1 MAVQLRSGKE
11 LEKEK
16 SEKDEGNKGEGS
28 LRNAESLEKEM
39 KKDQQEEEERSNKKA
54 QNSMPTVPFPQRL
67 QKSRIEEQ
75 FARFLKTFQKLEISM
90 PFIEVVTQ
98 MPLYAKFL
106 KEILSKKRRIAEE
119 GVVNLTATCS
129 AVIKKNLLEKMKDPG
144 SFTIPCIIGEF
155 EFQKALCDLGASIK
169 LMPLSVAKKL
179 SLGELTPTTVTLQM
193 ADRSMVK
200 PEGVIED
207 VLVKVGKFI
216 FPVDFIILDMEEDSQ
231 VPLLLGRPFLATGA
245 ALIDMKK
252 GVLTLR
258 VGEEAADFNL
268 LQSLKN
274 LDTDREDY
282 NLVDDV
288 YLNNSDCYYD
298 CNAQLP
304 INENEM
310 NFQYLECANADF
322 PHINLHSTEKVLSL
336 KQNIMDNGDNN
347 EEKKFHQETSTEGL
361 VLKEL
366 PSHLKYAYL
375 ELPKSKPVIIS
386 ARISDAE
393 EQKLLKFLKNYQ
405 ESIAWSIDE
414 LKGISPSIC
423 MHKILLEENAKPSVE
438 HQRRLNPV
446 MKEVVRKEVL
456 KWLNAGFIYAI
467 SDSPWVSPVHVVPKK
482 GGFIVIRNEK
492 NELIP
497 TRTVTGWRVCIDYR
511 KLNTT
516 TRKDHFPLPF
526 IDQMLDRLAG
536 HPHFCFL
543 DGYSGYNQVAIA
555 PEDQKKTTF
564 TCPYGTF
571 AFRRMPFGLC
581 NAPSTFQRCMMSMFS
596 DLVEEVME
604 IFMDDFTVYGSSFEH
619 CLNNLET
626 VLQRCKDK
634 QLALN
639 WEKCHFMV
647 TEGIVLGHKI
657 FNTGLEVDQSKVS
670 IIKTFAPPTTV
681 KGIRSFLGHAGFY
694 RRFIKDFSKIARPL
708 CRLLEKNTKFNFDDS
723 CKAAFEEIKIRLV
736 QAPIMAA
743 PEWDQG
749 FEMMCDASDFAMG
762 IVLGQ
767 RKKKIFRA
775 IYYAS
780 RTFNEAQEN
789 YSTTEKEMLAIVF
802 ACEKFRPYIL
812 GSHIIVHTD
821 HATIKYLM
829 SKKEAKPRLIRWVL
843 LLREFDLEIKDK
855 KGCDNVIADH
865 LSRVERNKAEEE
877 EAGLTENFP
886 DEQLFQLSFQLP
898 WYADIVNYLACGVV
912 PQEFSYQQRRK
923 LRTDSW
929 YYIWDGPLIFKRGA
943 DMIIRRCVPESEQCK
958 IVNECHASPYGGHF
972 FGERTAHKIL
982 QSGFYWPTIFRDC
995 AEWVKLCDRCQRNIS
1010 S

>member
-1 MAVQLRSGKE
+1 MQ
-11 LEKEK
+11 
-16 SEKDEGNKGEGS
+16 
-28 LRNAESLEKEM
+28 
-39 KKDQQEEEERSNKKA
+39 
-54 QNSMPTVPFPQRL
+54 
-67 QKSRIEEQ
+67 
-75 FARFLKTFQKLEISM
+75 
-90 PFIEVVTQ
+90 
-98 MPLYAKFL
+98 
-106 KEILSKKRRIAEE
+106 
-119 GVVNLTATCS
+119 
-129 AVIKKNLLEKMKDPG
+129 
-144 SFTIPCIIGEF
+144 
-155 EFQKALCDLGASIK
+155 
-169 LMPLSVAKKL
+169 
-179 SLGELTPTTVTLQM
+179 
-193 ADRSMVK
+193 
-200 PEGVIED
+200 
-207 VLVKVGKFI
+207 
-216 FPVDFIILDMEEDSQ
+216 
-231 VPLLLGRPFLATGA
+231 
-245 ALIDMKK
+245 K
-252 GVLTLR
+252 GVLTLK

-274 LDTDREDY
+274 LDIDREDY
-282 NLVDDV
+282 KSVDDV
-288 YLNNSDCYYD
+288 YLNNSDCYHD

-310 NFQYLECANADF
+310 NFQYPEGVNSDF
-322 PHINLHSTEKVLSL
+322 LHISLYSTENVMSL
-336 KQNIMDNGDNN
+336 KQNGMTKGDNN
-347 EEKKFHQETSTEGL
+347 EEKEFHQETSAEGL

-375 ELPKSKPVIIS
+375 ELPKSKPVIIY
-386 ARISDAE
+386 ARLSDAE
-393 EQKLLKFLKNYQ
+393 EQKLLKILKNYQ

-414 LKGISPSIC
+414 LKGISPSVC

-482 GGFIVIRNEK
+482 GGFTVIRNEK

-497 TRTVTGWRVCIDYR
+497 TRTVIRWRVCIDYR
-511 KLNTT
+511 KLNTA

-526 IDQMLDRLAG
+526 IDQMLDRLAE

-543 DGYSGYNQVAIA
+543 DGYSGYNQISIA
-555 PEDQKKTTF
+555 PEDQEKTTF

-581 NAPSTFQRCMMSMFS
+581 NAPATFQRCMMSMFS

-604 IFMDDFTVYGSSFEH
+604 IFMDDFTVYGSSFDH

-657 FNTGLEVDQSKVS
+657 SATGLEVDQSKVS
-670 IIKTFAPPTTV
+670 IIKTLAPPTIV

-694 RRFIKDFSKIARPL
+694 RRFIKDFSKVARPL
-708 CRLLEKNTKFNFDDS
+708 CRLLEKDTKFNFDDS
-723 CKAAFEEIKIRLV
+723 FQAAFEEIKIRLV

-749 FEMMCDASDFAMG
+749 FEIMCDASDFVMG
-762 IVLGQ
+762 AVLGQ
-767 RKKKIFRA
+767 RNEKIFRA

-821 HATIKYLM
+821 HAAIKYLM

-843 LLREFDLEIKDK
+843 LLQEFDLEIKDK
-855 KGCDNVIADH
+855 KGCDNVI
-865 LSRVERNKAEEE
+865 V
-877 EAGLTENFP
+877 TP
-886 DEQLFQLSFQLP
+886 
-898 WYADIVNYLACGVV
+898 
-912 PQEFSYQQRRK
+912 
-923 LRTDSW
+923 
-929 YYIWDGPLIFKRGA
+929 
-943 DMIIRRCVPESEQCK
+943 
-958 IVNECHASPYGGHF
+958 
-972 FGERTAHKIL
+972 
-982 QSGFYWPTIFRDC
+982 
-995 AEWVKLCDRCQRNIS
+995 RNIP
-1010 S
+1010 